1 MVGCCEKGVCV
12 PFFTSQK
19 NEHCWNDWNQDY
31 VNILYVVLISMSSFK
46 HTLVVDVTVCLTYV
60 VSFEHTASQYIS
72 SPVCEVV
79 QSLQLFSERD
89 PQDFVGDL
97 SVCLDGMQVD
107 PETFT
112 ASDKTQGKERKSKY
126 AILLP

>member
-1 MVGCCEKGVCV
+1 MIGI
-12 PFFTSQK
+12 
-19 NEHCWNDWNQDY
+19 QDY
-31 VNILYVVLISMSSFK
+31 VDILYVVLISMQSFK
-46 HTLVVDVTVCLTYV
+46 HTLVVGVTVYLSYV
-60 VSFEHTASQYIS
+60 VSFENYEHTASQYIS